1 MAAYQGH
8 ELVGATPGAQI
19 TLPRSSHGWPF
30 WVGITLLGVVL
41 AAGLAAGAFF
51 VGQGTRP
58 SHAELTHH
66 VAAQATRDR
75 TIFTGQLS
83 AQRSHML
90 AVMKMRVKHASDK
103 GYANGQSV
111 GYSSGQQQGYSSGQA
126 DGKKTGKRQGK
137 RAGLN
142 QGYAQGFGDGTCY
155 DPVTFAYVC

>member
-1 MAAYQGH
+1 MATYQGR
-8 ELVGATPGAQI
+8 ELLGAPAGTQVSLSRPA
-19 TLPRSSHGWPF
+19 HGWPF
-30 WVGITLLGVVL
+30 WVGITLLGVLL

-66 VAAQATRDR
+66 VAAQASHDR
-75 TIFTGQLS
+75 IFFTGQMN

-90 AVMKMRVKHASDK
+90 AVMKKRVKQANQK
-103 GYANGQSV
+103 GYANGQSA

-126 DGKKTGKRQGK
+126 DGKKAGKRRGK
-137 RAGLN
+137 RE
-142 QGYAQGFGDGTCY
+142 GYIQGFGEGTCY